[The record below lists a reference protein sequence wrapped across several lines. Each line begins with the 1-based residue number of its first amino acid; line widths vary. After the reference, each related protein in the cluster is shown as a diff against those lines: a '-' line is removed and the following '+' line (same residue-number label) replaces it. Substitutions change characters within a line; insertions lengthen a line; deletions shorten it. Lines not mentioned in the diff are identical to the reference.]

1 MKHGEENNILYPLQ
15 HGFRKGH
22 SCETQLIE
30 FVDDISK
37 NLQEGQQTDI
47 LILDFAKAF
56 DKVNHSLLIHKL
68 QHYGIIGKSVRWIQN
83 WLANRKQSVVIDG
96 STSDAVSVDSGV
108 PQGSVLGP
116 GLFLYY
122 INDLQSRLTST
133 VRLFADDTIA
143 YLTISN
149 NNDAE
154 TLQKDLDKL
163 GHWEYEWCMK
173 FHPDKCTVKYACS
186 FIPIDWIFRFLRKK
200 PRALFTLL
208 VIEFMCWSHCNLSVN
223 VRPKY
228 LANVTD
234 SSLCPWSWYLASIVF
249 FLWVTLSTVQC
260 REERLDM

>member
-1 MKHGEENNILYPLQ
+1 MHCSIEGCFPLPDDWRIANVSPVYKKGQKSLAENYRPISLTSVCCKTMEHILASKIMKHGEENNILYPLQ

-154 TLQKDLDKL
+154 TLQKDLNK
-163 GHWEYEWCMK
+163 H
-173 FHPDKCTVKYACS
+173 VI
-186 FIPIDWIFRFLRKK
+186 FI
-200 PRALFTLL
+200 
-208 VIEFMCWSHCNLSVN
+208 
-223 VRPKY
+223 
-228 LANVTD
+228 
-234 SSLCPWSWYLASIVF
+234 
-249 FLWVTLSTVQC
+249 
-260 REERLDM
+260 